1 MTSFCFSDIS
11 SAFSHRFISQS
22 SLSRVFCFIFNDL
35 LTKSYSP
42 KNNQISRLSFIEYFD
57 LPLLVMERIYKVL
70 FDNKQSISLK
80 VFEDKMK
87 IFTSFNLKEISK
99 FCFQIY
105 DFDNN
110 GNITGNDINLI
121 YRSIIRYIKY
131 NKGFD
136 DTLRKYPKDDKAF
149 KVLPSYTYEHFDNE
163 IRHINSDMFMIL
175 FYILNKIS
183 DTIYSLVE
191 ELNEDS
197 DINSTSFTKEDD
209 SLCIGNLNIFPINT
223 NIKETIHAKEKSKHN
238 MTLNRKVK
246 FEDSCILDKLK
257 INEYKVLNNINLNK
271 HGKNLIRD
279 SFISINAKTP
289 LRVSTKKISL
299 PSFTQENKSP
309 AYYIN
314 QPLSKFKLYNR
325 LKAIQK
331 KPNLQLDSISLVSNL
346 SLNKSISPIKNSHP
360 STTKE
365 NKKISFNNSH
375 SRSITTR
382 VSSIINEEREL
393 LLFSLGTFTKYTFI
407 IKNNFILYYEVT
419 SHKLKGIINLHKISF
434 KHNEFA
440 NKNLFSVTLYHNV
453 SSSHLYF
460 ETEETY
466 NYFSEKISS
475 ITESY
480 NNSDIIKR
488 YKVSKIIGQGKY
500 SIIYKARRVSN
511 ENEKQYAMKIL
522 RKLKLNKVD
531 YEAMRR
537 EIEVMQMLDEEDNV
551 AKFIETGESFE
562 YVYIIMEYVPSV
574 DLKTYYTKNKS
585 DFTLETIQ
593 TLSKQLLEI
602 VNSLHNKCI
611 IHRDIKAD
619 NIIYNQDTKQITLI
633 DFGLS
638 RIIGNGEHIYNES
651 FGTLGYAAPEIIQ
664 GDAYDNSVDTFS
676 IGVLIYYLIYGI
688 FPFDSKEDEAIYQNT
703 LDCDVNYYE
712 KEGKE
717 IKFLQS
723 ILIKNRR
730 KRSTIQM
737 LLCNSWITG
746 S

>member
-11 SAFSHRFISQS
+11 SAYSHRFINQS
-22 SLSRVFCFIFNDL
+22 SLSKVFCLIFNDL
-35 LTKSYSP
+35 LTKSNSP
-42 KNNQISRLSFIEYFD
+42 KNDQISRLSFIEYFD
-57 LPLLVMERIYKVL
+57 LPLLIMERIYKVL

-131 NKGFD
+131 NKGCD
-136 DTLRKYPKDDKAF
+136 DTMKKYPKDDNAF
-149 KVLPSYTYEHFDNE
+149 NVLPSYTYDNFDNE
-163 IRHINSDMFMIL
+163 IRHINSDVFIIL
-175 FYILNKIS
+175 FYLLNKIS

-197 DINSTSFTKEDD
+197 DNNSSTITKEED
-209 SLCIGNLNIFPINT
+209 SLCIGNLNIFPIKT
-223 NIKETIHAKEKSKHN
+223 NIRETIHIKEKSKHI
-238 MTLNRKVK
+238 TLNRKVK

-257 INEYKVLNNINLNK
+257 SNEYKLLNLNRN
-271 HGKNLIRD
+271 GKNLIRD

-289 LRVSTKKISL
+289 LRMSTKKISL
-299 PSFTQENKSP
+299 PSFTQDNKSP

-331 KPNLQLDSISLVSNL
+331 KPKLQLDSISLVSNL
-346 SLNKSISPIKNSHP
+346 SLNKSISPIKNLHP

-365 NKKISFNNSH
+365 NKKISFNNIH

-382 VSSIINEEREL
+382 VSPIINEEREL

-407 IKNNFILYYEVT
+407 IKNHFILYYEGT
-419 SHKLKGIINLHKISF
+419 SHKLKGIINLHKVSF

-475 ITESY
+475 ITDSY

-488 YKVSKIIGQGKY
+488 YRVSKIIGQGKY
-500 SIIYKARRVSN
+500 SIIYKAKRVPG

-562 YVYIIMEYVPSV
+562 YVYIVMEYVPSV

-585 DFTLETIQ
+585 EFTLDTIH
-593 TLSKQLLEI
+593 TISKQLLEI

-619 NIIYNQDTKQITLI
+619 NIIYNQETNQITLI

-638 RIIGNGEHIYNES
+638 RIIGNGEYIYNEP
-651 FGTLGYAAPEIIQ
+651 FGTLGYAAPEILQ
-664 GDAYDNSVDTFS
+664 GDAYDKSVDIFS

-703 LDCDVNYYE
+703 LDCDVHYYD

-723 ILIKNRR
+723 ILIKNRK